1 VGLWGLNMR
10 GKGRLIR
17 RDMECDMG
25 AQTGLSLSLGGGPR
39 LVAKP
44 ESRHTLKLT
53 QAARDIAVRLR
64 HLSGSA
70 KQLTISV
77 EELRRFTRPLEV
89 AEVHIGASMGK
100 LEQLAA
106 LVENVRILRDLSLPL
121 RHADRVDYYD
131 TATAVAPKAHIL
143 KKKKSLDSDFI

>member
-1 VGLWGLNMR
+1 MWGKR
-10 GKGRLIR
+10 RVIR
-17 RDMECDMG
+17 RDMACDMG
-25 AQTGLSLSLGGGPR
+25 AQTGLSSSRGGGPR
-39 LVAKP
+39 LVAEP
-44 ESRHTLKLT
+44 EPRHTLKLM
-53 QAARDIAVRLR
+53 QAARDMAVRLR

-70 KQLTISV
+70 AQLAVSV

-121 RHADRVDYYD
+121 RHADRADYYD
-131 TATAVAPKAHIL
+131 TATAVAPKAHTHTHTHTQII
-143 KKKKSLDSDFI
+143 KSS

>member
-1 VGLWGLNMR
+1 
-10 GKGRLIR
+10 
-17 RDMECDMG
+17 
-25 AQTGLSLSLGGGPR
+25 
-39 LVAKP
+39 
-44 ESRHTLKLT
+44 
-53 QAARDIAVRLR
+53 
-64 HLSGSA
+64 
-70 KQLTISV
+70 V